1 MTLQVDH
8 VFVCTST
15 DASEAEALVAA
26 GLVEGSPNTHPGQG
40 TANRRF
46 FFENGFLELLWVRD
60 EREARSALTAPT
72 RLWDRWV
79 GRGKSANPFG
89 ICFSSPQGAE
99 AILPFASRTY
109 RPRYLSAE
117 RFILFADEPPL
128 SEPELF
134 ALSWPQVRSHPS
146 EPKSHP
152 LGLRAMRSVSVGLPN
167 PTSISGPLGAIRDL
181 GLVKLHR
188 SATPELC
195 IEFTSR
201 QEVQL
206 DVPAL
211 ALTMI
216 GRPGATA

>member
-1 MTLQVDH
+1 MTLHVDH
-8 VFVCTST
+8 VFVCTSA
-15 DASEAEALVAA
+15 DAPEAEALVEA

-60 EREARSALTAPT
+60 ECEARSALTAPT

-79 GRGKSANPFG
+79 GRGKSVNPFG
-89 ICFSSPQGAE
+89 ICFSSPDGVE
-99 AILPFASRTY
+99 SILPFTSWVY
-109 RPRYLSAE
+109 RPRYLSGE
-117 RFILFADEPPL
+117 RYILFAEPPL

-146 EPKSHP
+146 QPRSHP
-152 LGLRAMRSVSVGLPN
+152 LGFCAMRSVSVGLAN
-167 PTSISGPLGAIRDL
+167 PTSISGPLSAIRDI
-181 GLVKLHR
+181 GLVKVHQ
-188 SATPELC
+188 SAAPELV

-206 DVPAL
+206 NVPAL
-211 ALTMI
+211 ALRMV
-216 GRPGATA
+216 GRSDAAV